1 MRSRARC
8 GEFKDN
14 IFLQLMKRL
23 PIKKRHPSREVAS
36 FKTSVRDERD
46 IFGSPNGI
54 RTRVLT
60 LRGLR
65 PRPLVDGADNFLA
78 GEPGFEPRL
87 PDPESGVLPLDD
99 SPTSI
104 LLVAIGGAESILT
117 QIKSLTRVRRDFFRY
132 IKFGKFNL

>member
-1 MRSRARC
+1 
-8 GEFKDN
+8 
-14 IFLQLMKRL
+14 MKKGL
-23 PIKKRHPSREVAS
+23 PPERPPLLKSA
-36 FKTSVRDERD
+36 VRDERD

-65 PRPLVDGADNFLA
+65 PRPLVDGAAKFLA

-99 SPTSI
+99 SP
-104 LLVAIGGAESILT
+104 IGINHFCCAGVCYH
-117 QIKSLTRVRRDFFRY
+117 K
-132 IKFGKFNL
+132 